1 MQPAL
6 PHWAAQHEPWQ
17 TIARQI
23 NRLIDQV
30 NTDSSLMAA
39 EGLNT
44 RRINGA
50 GAVLARQ
57 RDNIGYSLVIVQL
70 TAPETG
76 GGKYAGHLFSGNAT
90 TVADTKVTMPEGLRD
105 SGNKNALILNLA
117 ESNGGAGHRLPTGSF
132 YIGLK
137 AGLTNE
143 SPPRLIVLV
152 NAAGPA
158 MFPVG
163 VSKDGGAD
171 GTQTAPATWTY
182 TVTSIDGLTTWGTQV
197 PLARPRPN
205 GSMLPQT
212 TAAAFGM
219 AFTDAA
225 GTLRLWDAGEVQ
237 NTTACT

>member
-6 PHWAAQHEPWQ
+6 PHWAAHHEPWQ

-23 NRLIDQV
+23 NGLVDQI
-30 NTDSSLMAA
+30 NTDSSLIAA
-39 EGLNT
+39 EGLNIQ
-44 RRINGA
+44 RVNSA
-50 GAVLARQ
+50 GATMARP
-57 RDNIGYSLVIVQL
+57 RDPGGYGMVVVQL

-76 GGKYAGHLFSGNAT
+76 SGKYAGHLFSGNAT
-90 TVADTKVTMPEGLRD
+90 SVAGTNVNMPEGLRD
-105 SGNKNALILNLA
+105 SGNTNSLVVNLA
-117 ESNGGAGHRLPTGSF
+117 ESNDNAGHRLLKGSF

-137 AGLTNE
+137 AGRTNE
-143 SPPRLIVLV
+143 TPPRLIVLI
-152 NAAGPA
+152 NAAGPVL
-158 MFPVG
+158 FPVG
-163 VSKDGGAD
+163 ISKDGGAD

-182 TVTSIDGLTTWGTQV
+182 TVTSIDGQTTWGTQV

-212 TAAAFGM
+212 TATAFGM
-219 AFTDAA
+219 AFTDAT